1 MLRTSKRASDLVEL
15 RALQEGWKVTV
26 GDSKLEL
33 MAHLMRRAGFG
44 ASRDELE
51 RRVAVGYEA
60 TVEELLDPERQEP
73 VDYYEFLRYY
83 PNWWKP
89 GTMGGRGHA
98 GWVFRMINTRAPLQ
112 EKLCLFYHQLFAT
125 GVSKVDHYDE
135 IEDMIDMFREKGMG
149 HYKTVLMAVARNPAM
164 LFWLDNHEN
173 HATSVNENWG
183 RELLELFTMGIGN
196 YTETDVRECSR
207 AFTGWTLTHKL
218 PRFHMGRWDWEFE
231 FRPEDHDDGEKV
243 FLGQTGSFDG
253 EEIVDIILAQPATA
267 AFIARHLYSF
277 FVADEHQ
284 VPAWSVTPPNDPEA
298 VQVIADVLIES
309 DYHMGTALRFILNSD
324 FFKAALFA
332 KVKNPTEVVVGTL
345 RLIEDS
351 HRASPDLMG
360 WCIDIT
366 NMGQDL
372 MNPPSVE
379 GWHSGIEWI
388 NSGTL
393 MKRTNFVAEL
403 ISDQSRSGVAS
414 IMDRIRMAGDSPS
427 AVVDACLDV
436 LGPLD
441 IAAGA
446 RQELIE
452 HAESLGPIDWSDDS
466 PEEGGSARVSEI
478 IQLIVSLREYQF
490 A

>member
-1 MLRTSKRASDLVEL
+1 MSD
-15 RALQEGWKVTV
+15 T
-26 GDSKLEL
+26 DLEL

-51 RRVAVGYEA
+51 RRVAVGYEE
-60 TVEELLDPERQEP
+60 TVEELLHPERQEP

-89 GTMGGRGHA
+89 GTMGGLGHA
-98 GWVFRMINTRAPLQ
+98 GWVWRMINTRAPLQ

-135 IEDMIDMFREKGMG
+135 IVDMIDMFREKGLG
-149 HYKTVLMAVARNPAM
+149 HYKDILMDVARSPAM
-164 LFWLDNHEN
+164 IYWLDNHEN

-231 FRPEDHDDGEKV
+231 YRPEDHDGGEKV
-243 FLGQTGSFDG
+243 FLGQTGNFDG

-277 FVADEHQ
+277 FVADEAQ
-284 VPAWSVTPPNDPEA
+284 VPAWSVTPPNNPEA
-298 VQVIADVLIES
+298 VQAIADVLIES
-309 DYHMGTALRFILNSD
+309 DYHIETALRFILYSD
-324 FFKAALFA
+324 FFKEARFA
-332 KVKNPTEVVVGTL
+332 KVKNPTEVVIGTL
-345 RLIEDS
+345 RLVGNTG
-351 HRASPDLMG
+351 RPSPEMMG
-360 WCIDIT
+360 WAIDIT

-372 MNPPSVE
+372 LNPPSVE

-393 MKRTNFVAEL
+393 MKRTNFTAEL
-403 ISDQSRSGVAS
+403 ISDQSRPGVVS
-414 IMDRIRMAGDSPS
+414 IMDRVKMAGDSPE

-436 LGPLD
+436 MGPLE
-441 IAAGA
+441 IAAEA

-452 HAESLGPIDWSDDS
+452 HAESLGPIDWENDS
-466 PEEGGSARVSEI
+466 PEEGGVARVSEI